1 MSQRGSTAAAPAR
14 PLSIVQLVDNLNA
27 GGLERMAID
36 LGVAHGAAG
45 HASAI
50 FCLGEPGVLAAQAR
64 ERGLNVEAFDK
75 PPGFHWPTI
84 WKLARAL
91 RQRGRV
97 DVMHAH
103 NPGNHHYATAA
114 AKLARVPVVIN
125 TRHGVSASSGQR
137 YNERYF
143 RWSLPW
149 TDKVVYV
156 SSDSERYYT
165 SAGIVPAVQGVTIL
179 NGTPLGPFLAA
190 PRTPSPGGRLRLV
203 TLGRLV
209 PVKGHAMLL
218 AAFAELLKTVPDA
231 ELRIYGGGELQASL
245 EADIARLGLAGRAFL
260 PGETRQVPQALAG
273 ADVFVFSSTSE
284 GLPVVILEA
293 LASGLPIVSTRVGGV
308 PEVAPEGEVAWYCE
322 PGDAAAFAALMRTA
336 FTDRAELAR
345 RGERARALAEE
356 KYSIEACQGRYET
369 LYREL
374 LARHRRA

>member
-1 MSQRGSTAAAPAR
+1 MSLAAGSAARGT
-14 PLSIVQLVDNLNA
+14 LSIVQLVDNLNA

-36 LGVAHGAAG
+36 LGVAHRAAG

-50 FCLGEPGVLAAQAR
+50 FCLGEAGALAAQAR
-64 ERGLNVEAFDK
+64 ERGLDVEAFDK
-75 PPGFHWPTI
+75 PPRLHFPTL
-84 WKLARAL
+84 WKLVRAL
-91 RQRGRV
+91 RRRGGV
-97 DVMHAH
+97 EVMHAH

-114 AKLARVPVVIN
+114 AKLAGVPVVIN

-165 SAGIVPAVQGVTIL
+165 GAGIVPAGRGVTIL

-190 PRTPSPGGRLRLV
+190 PAREPSRDGRLRLV

-218 AAFAELLKTVPDA
+218 AAFAEVVKWVPDT
-231 ELRIYGGGELQASL
+231 ELRIYGAGELQGEL
-245 EADIARLGLAGRAFL
+245 EAQIARLRLGDRAFL
-260 PGETRQVPQALAG
+260 PGETREVARVLSE

-284 GLPVVILEA
+284 GLPMVILEA

-308 PEVAPEGEVAWYCE
+308 PEVAPEGDVAWYCDA
-322 PGDAAAFAALMRTA
+322 GDAAAFARLLREALA
-336 FTDRAELAR
+336 DRAELAR
-345 RGERARALAEE
+345 RGRRARMRAQE
-356 KYSIEACQGRYET
+356 KHSIEACQQRYEA
-369 LYREL
+369 LYRDL
-374 LARHRRA
+374 LRRKGR